1 LFDICKTRYKI
12 DQPTYQDANKVVAS
26 VMANVTAGLRFPG
39 EMNLGLR
46 KQAVNLVPFPRLHF
60 LMDAVSYVSKDEIYK
75 RKYAVD

>member
-1 LFDICKTRYKI
+1 
-12 DQPTYQDANKVVAS
+12 
-26 VMANVTAGLRFPG
+26 MANVTAGLRFPG

-60 LMDAVSYVSKDEIYK
+60 LMDAVSYVSKDEIFK